1 MKEMRWDEWQSG
13 HRDAPSQT
21 NINISLLSCHCGPGV
36 CVTADNSNYCD
47 QVRPEPGGR
56 CMLVSCLITFYSN
69 IIGCWLVGWL
79 VVTHSIELQQARQ
92 HQAWAR
98 PARLACPASSKQTE
112 PAQHKMAPHC
122 SNTRLVWST
131 CSLTRW
137 NYLVP
142 CFNRINSI
150 WIRISIKINI
160 FILFWH
166 RSTVWHL
173 HVIKLSR
180 PRTATQGR

>member
-69 IIGCWLVGWL
+69 IIGWLWL
-79 VVTHSIELQQARQ
+79 WLLAGCNPLHWAATRQGQPARQQ
-92 HQAWAR
+92 HQAAPPPPPR
-98 PARLACPASSKQTE
+98 PACPGWLLIKTDQTDYWTLN
-112 PAQHKMAPHC
+112 KMAPQC
-122 SNTRLVWST
+122 RATSLVWFSASST
-131 CSLTRW
+131 C
-137 NYLVP
+137 
-142 CFNRINSI
+142 
-150 WIRISIKINI
+150 
-160 FILFWH
+160 
-166 RSTVWHL
+166 
-173 HVIKLSR
+173 
-180 PRTATQGR
+180 